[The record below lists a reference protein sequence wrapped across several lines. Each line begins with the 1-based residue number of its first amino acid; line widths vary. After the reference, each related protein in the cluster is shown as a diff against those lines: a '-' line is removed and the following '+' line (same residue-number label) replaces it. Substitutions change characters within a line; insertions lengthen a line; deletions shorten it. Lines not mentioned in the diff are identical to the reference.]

1 MCMSANIFGGC
12 NVNDNFYIL
21 TGMQDAQTDTHDVD
35 NSLWYLY
42 RLETVNCILY
52 VLLICDCHKRNFVI
66 SILYLKRFFLLL
78 HNMSLLSLLQFQ
90 TGFVDSIL

>member
-12 NVNDNFYIL
+12 NVNDDFYIL
-21 TGMQDAQTDTHDVD
+21 TGMQDAQTDMHDVD
-35 NSLWYLY
+35 YSLWYLY
-42 RLETVNCILY
+42 RLETVIIN
-52 VLLICDCHKRNFVI
+52 HKRNFVI
-66 SILYLKRFFLLL
+66 SILYLKRVFLLL